1 MPFRRNAPGR
11 AVPQNPSLAL
21 ALLAAFL
28 LSADLPGMSAA
39 QAAAPEV
46 GAQQKKP
53 VRSKPR
59 KAQAPT
65 PPAKPT
71 IPPRTTFTLPEQ
83 DAAVVPGIPDA
94 RFWADSS
101 AAFAAALPRSTGP
114 WLSLS
119 SGGADGA
126 FGAGVLTGW
135 SAAGQRPE
143 FALVTGVSTGALM
156 APFVFAGSKYD
167 DRLRDAYTTINA
179 TDIFELGG
187 KGESFFD
194 TWPLKELLAKRVTPD
209 LIADVAAE
217 HRKGRRLFVMT
228 TNLDAERPVAW
239 NMGAIADAGGEK
251 AIQLFRDILLA
262 AGSIPGAFPPVLI
275 DVEAGGKTFQE
286 MHGDGG
292 MNNQFYVA
300 PQAALSPAGSY
311 RLPAS
316 ALYVVI
322 NTRLTPEFQVTERST
337 LNIIGRGVSIIVKS
351 LTAVM
356 IDQAYSAA
364 TRSNVP
370 FHIATIDPKFSA
382 PSRGAF
388 DTEYMKALFALG
400 YEQGKAGIAFRTE
413 P

>member
-1 MPFRRNAPGR
+1 MPASPRAHPRIRRFRPWI
-11 AVPQNPSLAL
+11 
-21 ALLAAFL
+21 
-28 LSADLPGMSAA
+28 
-39 QAAAPEV
+39 AAAIAVLLMVPV
-46 GAQQKKP
+46 ASYDPGPGAFAQSAPQKKRVQP
-53 VRSKPR
+53 K
-59 KAQAPT
+59 KAPP
-65 PPAKPT
+65 PPAKPS
-71 IPPRTTFTLPEQ
+71 IPPRETFTLAEQ
-83 DAAVVPGIPDA
+83 DVAVIAGIPEA
-94 RFWADSS
+94 RFWADSR
-101 AAFAAALPRSTGP
+101 AAFEAALPRSSGP

-126 FGAGVLTGW
+126 FGAGVLVGW
-135 SAAGQRPE
+135 SEAGQRPD
-143 FALVTGVSTGALM
+143 FSVVTGVSTGALM
-156 APFVFAGSKYD
+156 APFVFAGAKYD
-167 DRLRDAYTTINA
+167 ERLRDAYTTINA

-194 TWPLKELLAKRVTPD
+194 TWPLKELLAKRVTPE
-209 LIADVAAE
+209 LLADVATE

-239 NMGAIADAGGEK
+239 DMGAIAAAGTEASLK
-251 AIQLFRDILLA
+251 LFQSVLLA

-275 DVEAGGKTFQE
+275 EVEAGSRKFHE

-300 PQAALSPAGSY
+300 PQSVLSPVSDY

-316 ALYVVI
+316 ELFVII

-337 LNIIGRGVSIIVKS
+337 LNIIMRGVSTIVKT
-351 LTAVM
+351 LTEVM
-356 IDQAYSAA
+356 VDQAFTAA
-364 TRSNVP
+364 RRSNVP
-370 FHIATIDPKFSA
+370 FKLALIDPKFSM

-400 YEQGKAGIAFRTE
+400 YERGKAGVAFQNE